1 MATIAVPR
9 APSGPIWRRIKPQ
22 TVFTTGLLAIVAFVV
37 LYPIYRVVLQSFDV
51 SQPGEA
57 ARYGLDGWAT
67 LFREQ
72 GLRQAAMNTLNLSL
86 AREVIAL
93 PAAIFLAWLLAR
105 TNLPG
110 RHWFEFAFWIS
121 FFMPTLTVVLSWLLL
136 LDPEYGLINQALTR
150 LGLPVFSIYSFW
162 GIVWAHTIA
171 HGLSFKVM
179 LFTPI
184 FRNMNA
190 SFEEASRITGASA
203 LGTLGRIVLPI
214 MLPAILAVEF
224 LSFIRSL
231 ESFEIERILGTPRGF
246 YVIST
251 IIYDEVLQAEPRYG
265 PAAALGVTALIVMA
279 GLIFLQRRM
288 VGTRRYTTVTGQYQ
302 SQVMQLGSWKW
313 PAVALLTAIVVL
325 VVAVPLVL
333 SVMGTFMKIF
343 GFFNIADPW
352 TWNNWARALR
362 DPLLLRSLQNTLMLA
377 FGSAF
382 ASVIIFSIIAYVV
395 IRTRFFGRGALDLLS
410 WLPYTIPGI
419 LLSLALLSMF
429 LQPFFRP
436 LYGSIPSLI
445 IAGLIAG
452 MPLAVQLLK
461 TNLMQLGNELEE
473 ASWVTGGNWLHTYT
487 RVVLPLMAP
496 ALIVIALIEFI
507 GAARNISQVS
517 LLSVTSNRPLSM
529 LQLDYITEGK
539 FEVASVLSCCV
550 LILTLGVAI
559 AARLFGVRLGV
570 GAEAR
575 AQEAARIEK

>member
-9 APSGPIWRRIKPQ
+9 APSNRGWRRIKLQ
-22 TVFTTGLLAIVAFVV
+22 TVLTTSLLAVVAFVV
-37 LYPIYRVVLQSFDV
+37 IYPIARVVMQSFDV
-51 SQPGEA
+51 AQPGEPT
-57 ARYGLDGWAT
+57 RFGLDGWET
-67 LFREQ
+67 LMREQ
-72 GLRQAAMNTLNLSL
+72 GLRQAAINTLNLSL
-86 AREVIAL
+86 AREAIAL
-93 PAAIFLAWLLAR
+93 PAAVFLAWLLAR

-110 RHWFEFAFWIS
+110 RNWFEFAFWLS
-121 FFMPTLTVVLSWLLL
+121 FFMPTLTVVLSWILL
-136 LDPEYGLINQALTR
+136 LDPEYGLINQALAK
-150 LGLPVFSIYSFW
+150 LGIPAFSIYSYW

-184 FRNMNA
+184 FRNMNSA
-190 SFEEASRITGASA
+190 FEEASRVTGASA
-203 LGTLGRIVLPI
+203 MGTLSRIVLPI

-231 ESFEIERILGTPRGF
+231 ESFEIERILGTPLGF

-265 PAAALGVTALIVMA
+265 PAAALGVAALVVMA
-279 GLIFLQRRM
+279 GLIFLQRRL
-288 VGTRRYTTVTGQYQ
+288 VGNRRFTTVTGQYQ
-302 SQVMQLGSWKW
+302 SQVLHLGAWKW
-313 PAVALLTAIVVL
+313 PAVAFVSAIVFII
-325 VVAVPLVL
+325 VVVPLVL

-343 GFFNIADPW
+343 GFFTIADPW
-352 TWNNWARALR
+352 TLNNWSRALR
-362 DPLLLRSLQNTLMLA
+362 DPLLLRSLQNTLLLA

-382 ASVIIFSIIAYVV
+382 ASVIVFSVIAYVLV
-395 IRTRFFGRGALDLLS
+395 RTKFFGRGALDLLS

-445 IAGLIAG
+445 IAGLISG
-452 MPLAVQLLK
+452 MPLAVQILK
-461 TNLMQLGNELEE
+461 SNLMQLGNELEE
-473 ASWVTGGNWLHTYT
+473 ASWVTGGNWFHTYV

-507 GAARNISQVS
+507 GAARNISQVA
-517 LLSVTSNRPLSM
+517 LLSVSSNRPLSM

-550 LILTLGVAI
+550 LILTLGVAM
-559 AARLFGVRLGV
+559 AARAFGVRLGV
-570 GAEAR
+570 GGETRSATKTA
-575 AQEAARIEK
+575 KD